1 VPPVLILPGW
11 QDSGPAHWQSLWEAE
26 HADIRVVQHDYM
38 RPRRGDWMARLDEV
52 VLDRV
57 KPTGQPALIAAHSL
71 GCHLVAAWAAHS
83 QHAAWVCGALLV
95 APPDPHQSDWPIELK
110 GWKPAVLQRMPFES
124 LVVASTNDPFGS
136 LEAQAN
142 LAAAWGAELQSIG
155 ARGHINADSGLGNW
169 PQGRNWL
176 EKLAK
181 TQI

>member
-1 VPPVLILPGW
+1 
-11 QDSGPAHWQSLWEAE
+11 
-26 HADIRVVQHDYM
+26 
-38 RPRRGDWMARLDEV
+38 
-52 VLDRV
+52 
-57 KPTGQPALIAAHSL
+57 
-71 GCHLVAAWAAHS
+71 
-83 QHAAWVCGALLV
+83 
-95 APPDPHQSDWPIELK
+95 
-110 GWKPAVLQRMPFES
+110 MPFES